1 MTKSEIRDSKKRIIR
16 RVNEILDDYLMD
28 EDETG
33 AILDFQF
40 FRGEEEQAK
49 HLTWSKPNGKPH
61 YKAVRLSDLVNE
73 GVLAEPKQKTGWI
86 SVKDRLPDI
95 DKKSEVPG
103 WSKEVI
109 GYHRQCGIVFC
120 YCHIS
125 TREWI
130 LSKSCHITS
139 KITHWMP
146 IPEPPEVNG

>member
-73 GVLAEPKQKTGWI
+73 GVLAESKQKTGWI
-86 SVKDRLPDI
+86 SVKDRLPEREEAVVVLTEGMELLVANI
-95 DKKSEVPG
+95 DEKFDY
-103 WSKEVI
+103 W
-109 GYHRQCGIVFC
+109 YHEEG
-120 YCHIS
+120 
-125 TREWI
+125 I
-130 LSKSCHITS
+130 LSMSYV
-139 KITHWMP
+139 THWLP
-146 IPEPPEVNG
+146 IPELPEPPMLEEDEQND